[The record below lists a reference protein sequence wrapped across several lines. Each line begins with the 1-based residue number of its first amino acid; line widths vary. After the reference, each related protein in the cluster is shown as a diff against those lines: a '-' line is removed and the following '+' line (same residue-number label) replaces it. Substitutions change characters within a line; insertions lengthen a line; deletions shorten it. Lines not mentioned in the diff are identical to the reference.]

1 MQNIDLGLKSTDS
14 EIETMVGL
22 LKALSKKTGELP
34 RVDGKGQSECGWA
47 EDLYAENDELIK
59 KVTQKLKKLREH
71 QSVVEKVINGHR
83 QNLDQIRMDANAL
96 HLSKAKK
103 QYSFAELSQE
113 FLYKKAL
120 EKKKALN
127 DVFSWA
133 EKVLNL
139 ARKKRFPGGEPRKK
153 FRPPPQ
159 VSASMEGR
167 TADNLT
173 NAGFQ
178 ARPASGPSFSNQ
190 ISDLMSLG
198 PIGGRALK

>member
-83 QNLDQIRMDANAL
+83 QNLDQIRMDANSL

>member
-83 QNLDQIRMDANAL
+83 QNLDQIRMDANSL

-139 ARKKRFPGGEPRKK
+139 AREKRFPGGEPRKK

>member
-1 MQNIDLGLKSTDS
+1 MENIDLSLKSTDS
-14 EIETMVGL
+14 EMKTMVNL
-22 LKALSKKTGELP
+22 LKALSKKTAELP

-47 EDLYAENDELIK
+47 EDLYAENEELIK
-59 KVTQKLKKLREH
+59 KVTQNLKKLREH
-71 QSVVEKVINGHR
+71 LSVVEKVITGHR
-83 QNLDQIRMDANAL
+83 KNLEQIRMDANSL

-120 EKKKALN
+120 EKKKALK
-127 DVFSWA
+127 DLFSWA

-139 ARKKRFPGGEPRKK
+139 AREKRFPGGEPRKK
-153 FRPPPQ
+153 FRPPPEF
-159 VSASMEGR
+159 SASMEGR
-167 TADNLT
+167 TANNPT

-178 ARPASGPSFSNQ
+178 ARPASGPSFANQ
-190 ISDLMSLG
+190 INDLMSLG

>member
-14 EIETMVGL
+14 EMKTMVDL

-59 KVTQKLKKLREH
+59 KVTQKLKKLQEH
-71 QSVVEKVINGHR
+71 LSVVEKVINGHR
-83 QNLDQIRMDANAL
+83 QNLDQIRMDANSL

-113 FLYKKAL
+113 FLYKKAV
-120 EKKKALN
+120 EKKKALK
-127 DVFSWA
+127 DVFAWA

-190 ISDLMSLG
+190 INDLMSLG
-198 PIGGRALK
+198 PIGGKTLK